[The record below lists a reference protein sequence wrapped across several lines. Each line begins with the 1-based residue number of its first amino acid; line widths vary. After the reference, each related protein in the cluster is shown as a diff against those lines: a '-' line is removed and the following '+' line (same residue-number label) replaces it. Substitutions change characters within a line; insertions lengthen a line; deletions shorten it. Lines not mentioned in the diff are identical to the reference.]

1 MKSSYGSTCASQE
14 VVFLS
19 NYSNSD
25 DDDDDNNIALIATL
39 IICTKSDKK
48 KKSSQIQ
55 GDYNCKTSKYGKNFD
70 LSFISVGDIFF
81 FS

>member
-48 KKSSQIQ
+48 K
-55 GDYNCKTSKYGKNFD
+55 NLVKYREITIARLLNMVRI
-70 LSFISVGDIFF
+70 LI
-81 FS
+81 